1 MFIIKGIILWGK
13 PKAKSNIM
21 MVRCTQ
27 DKLIRK
33 ISNMEKVQFTMLTKM
48 YCKAILIME
57 AATKHKFDTLME
69 AGTGDKLI
77 ISYIMARDNFKIKD
91 KK

>member
-1 MFIIKGIILWGK
+1 
-13 PKAKSNIM
+13 M

-48 YCKAILIME
+48 YCRAILIME
-57 AATKHKFDTLME
+57 IVTKHKFDTLME
-69 AGTGDKLI
+69 AGTGDKSI
-77 ISYIMARDNFKIKD
+77 INYIMARDNFKIKG